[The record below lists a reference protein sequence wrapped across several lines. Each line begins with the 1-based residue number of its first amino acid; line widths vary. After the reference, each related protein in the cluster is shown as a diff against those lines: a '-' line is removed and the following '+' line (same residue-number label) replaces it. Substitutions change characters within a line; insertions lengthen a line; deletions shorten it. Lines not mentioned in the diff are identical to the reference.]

1 MAVKVKLPP
10 RPMMTELTNKELAA
24 TPMSVHEKFLNYGFD
39 VEGYCDKVELLPCVE
54 K

>member
-1 MAVKVKLPP
+1 
-10 RPMMTELTNKELAA
+10 MMMLTNKELSE

-39 VEGYCDKVELLPCVE
+39 VEGWMNKVEQLPCVE